1 MKYLYKITAII
12 FFLFTISCSDDFL
25 EKPPLSQTTE
35 GLFPATANDALL
47 ATNGAYNSLRQW
59 NLNTG
64 GFPLLDIM
72 TDQVTKGSSAGDGA
86 ATAVFED
93 FSFDAFDPA
102 MERWYAT
109 LYQGIR
115 KSNLVILE
123 VPKINMDEDLKTRY
137 VAEAR
142 YLRAYFY
149 SILVRAFG
157 DAVLVLEINPPLDLT
172 RTDANIIW
180 DDVIIPDLE
189 FAVENLPE
197 KSDYAAE
204 DLGRVTR
211 GGAKALLARLYL
223 YLGDFPLAQQYAEEV
238 INSGQ
243 YSLEPDFEDAFNVES
258 EGGVESVWEVP
269 ALPFGFGDGGN
280 QYANT
285 WGIRGTP
292 NRGWGFG
299 RPAYPWIIEM
309 QNNEDP
315 RLDASVIFLGEVLDG
330 VEILGDDATT
340 DTTRVDGQIVEIEC
354 YNQKVWTPGTTT
366 QESFGHNQRI
376 IRYADVLLMAAEAA
390 NENGSPN
397 VALSYLNQVRAR
409 ARAGNTDI
417 LPDITATDRATLR
430 LLIEDERNY
439 ELAFE
444 GLRYWDLVRTDRA
457 STILGPLGFVEGK
470 HELFPIPQSEIDIS
484 QRRITQNPNYE

>member
-1 MKYLYKITAII
+1 MKYLNKFLIGII
-12 FFLFTISCSDDFL
+12 VIGSFACNEDFL
-25 EKPPLSQTTE
+25 ERPPLSQTTE
-35 GLFPATANDALL
+35 GLFPATENDALL
-47 ATNGAYNSLRQW
+47 ATNGAYNSMRQW
-59 NLNTG
+59 NLNAG

-72 TDQVTKGSSAGDGA
+72 TDQVTKGSSDGDGA
-86 ATAVFED
+86 STAVFED

-123 VPKINMDEDLKTRY
+123 VPKITMDETLKSRYIAETRF
-137 VAEAR
+137 
-142 YLRAYFY
+142 LRAYFY

-157 DAVLVLEINPPLDLT
+157 DAVLVMEINPPLDLV
-172 RTDANIIW
+172 RTDAQIIW

-189 FAVENLPE
+189 FAIENLPE
-197 KSDYAAE
+197 KSDYAAI

-223 YLGDFPLAQQYAEEV
+223 YLGDFPKAQSYAEEV

-243 YSLEPDFEDAFNVES
+243 YSLELNFEDAFTVQN

-280 QYANT
+280 QYGNT
-285 WGIRGTP
+285 WAVRGTP

-299 RPAYPWIIEM
+299 RPAYSWITKM
-309 QNNEDP
+309 LNNNDP
-315 RLDASVIFLGEVLDG
+315 RLDGSVIFLGEELDG
-330 VEILGDDATT
+330 IVIAGDDATT
-340 DTTRVDGQIVEIEC
+340 DTTTVDGQIVEIEC
-354 YNQKVWTPGTTT
+354 YNQKIWTPGTTA

-390 NENGSPN
+390 NENGSPT
-397 VALSYLNQVRAR
+397 VALNYLNQVRAR
-409 ARAGNTDI
+409 ARGSNASV
-417 LPDITATDRATLR
+417 LPDITVTDQAALR
-430 LLIEDERNY
+430 RLIEDERNY

-444 GLRYWDLVRTDRA
+444 GLRFWDLVRTNRA
-457 STILGPLGFVEGK
+457 TAILGPLGFESGK

-484 QRRITQNPNYE
+484 QRRIKQNPNY